1 MLLDEFLVS
10 VRHLGQ
16 EEMST
21 EEYNE
26 EKEEK
31 EEESIKLEDACGFIF
46 ASEAKSCEIR
56 QRFGD

>member
-1 MLLDEFLVS
+1 MLLGEFLVS

-21 EEYNE
+21 EEYN
-26 EKEEK
+26 EEK

>member
-21 EEYNE
+21 EKYNE

-31 EEESIKLEDACGFIF
+31 SIKLEDACGFIL